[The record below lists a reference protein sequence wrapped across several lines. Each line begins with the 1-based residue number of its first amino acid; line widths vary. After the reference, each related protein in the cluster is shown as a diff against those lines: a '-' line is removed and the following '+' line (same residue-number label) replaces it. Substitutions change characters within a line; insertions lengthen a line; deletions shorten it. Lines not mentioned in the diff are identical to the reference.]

1 MFGGFGGSGASA
13 VAEESAILRQKAREG
28 ISTGLQNM
36 FGVRTPEQ
44 QLQTI
49 IQQAQ
54 KQFDLGTP
62 QGLTGLADMLN
73 QVPELSGM
81 AMSIRQ
87 EAAKMASQ
95 AGMAGLK
102 AEEMRANIGLKQA
115 QTANIMTEMNR
126 PPPPPSNKV
135 LPPGAVMVSP
145 TGEVLARGESVADR
159 PTPPSNSKKMYDE
172 LIALG
177 VSPAEARRVAY
188 KMPTEGQQ
196 QEEGFKVGFDKT
208 GKYTNVFGEV
218 ISASEMGKQ
227 RAGFEQAQKLLERL
241 NTITDKDIRNAE
253 ATIDYTEGKVAK
265 AAGGTFFPRTLEAQT
280 KIAASQLLQQI
291 ESLPP
296 GSASNADMQASAKE
310 FPGYADARALRSW
323 VTRTKELLES
333 SLARQ
338 SENFGFRRTVKASS
352 TLGSGQQQQ
361 ATPQAPSRNP
371 VATKRFNPATGQL
384 EDIR

>member
-1 MFGGFGGSGASA
+1 MNRGIVGSLFGTGSG
-13 VAEESAILRQKAREG
+13 VAQEGAILRQQAREG

-87 EAAKMASQ
+87 EAAKMSSQ

-115 QTANIMTEMNR
+115 QTERALRENE
-126 PPPPPSNKV
+126 PPPPSNKV

-159 PTPPSNSKKMYDE
+159 PTPPSDSKKKYDE

-196 QEEGFKVGFDKT
+196 QGSFKVGFDNS
-208 GKYTNVFGEV
+208 GKYTNKFGDVFP
-218 ISASEMGKQ
+218 ASEMGKQ

-310 FPGYADARALRSW
+310 FPGYADARTLRSW

-361 ATPQAPSRNP
+361 ATPQAPTRNP